1 MGRRDTDESI
11 YIKIQGLTQVLEK
24 RKATLDQMIQDKIKY
39 QHMQGT
45 KDVANKFTFFFYL
58 PENALSET
66 STVLICRYRINTD
79 E

>member
-45 KDVANKFTFFFYL
+45 KDD
-58 PENALSET
+58 
-66 STVLICRYRINTD
+66 IYRIYREIAELRNDLSTS
-79 E
+79 

>member
-39 QHMQGT
+39 LHMQGT
-45 KDVANKFTFFFYL
+45 KDDIYRLYREIAELRN
-58 PENALSET
+58 ELST
-66 STVLICRYRINTD
+66 S
-79 E
+79 